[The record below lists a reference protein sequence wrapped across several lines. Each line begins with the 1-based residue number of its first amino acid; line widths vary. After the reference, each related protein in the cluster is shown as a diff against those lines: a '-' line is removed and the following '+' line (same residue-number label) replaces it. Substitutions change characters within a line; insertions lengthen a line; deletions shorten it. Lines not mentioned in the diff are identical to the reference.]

1 MMKKLAIGLLAF
13 AATGAI
19 AFTAPATAFAATSAT
34 TTATTG
40 SSDYDYSDNWGDYFS
55 SNYKAKARG
64 WINVDWD
71 KYQKWNKVY
80 VKGSLY
86 DLDHR
91 TYKQG
96 GKCAYVKV
104 AVHHFGDHRASG
116 TTAGPT
122 PTAGPAGP
130 RSSSSPST
138 RWTASVSRSARSP
151 GTATTRPGAGTG
163 STSTPQ
169 RASDHIYSLSPSPDR
184 PVPFPGRAV
193 RPFRAGPWLFA

>member
-34 TTATTG
+34 TTATTS

-64 WINVDWD
+64 WINVDWN
-71 KYQKWNKVY
+71 KYQKRNKVY

-104 AVHHFGDHRASG
+104 AVHHFGDHPG
-116 TTAGPT
+116 QWYDG
-122 PTAGPAGP
+122 
-130 RSSSSPST
+130 RSYT
-138 RWTASVSRSARSP
+138 YC
-151 GTATTRPGAGTG
+151 GAGG
-163 STSTPQ
+163 AKKFQLAESKVDS
-169 RASDHIYSLSPSPDR
+169 
-184 PVPFPGRAV
+184 V
-193 RPFRAGPWLFA
+193 RVKVCQIAQHSNYPTRCGDWEYLYTAESE